1 MVEEITIRTLNKS
14 HLIFIWI
21 SWFHFI
27 ESCHTVKQKVIKLY
41 FLVCGERHPKLGGNV
56 EGIQHPHSD
65 GVFPVH
71 GFRPHRE
78 HHGPGQEKEHKVWLH
93 FYGAGTGG
101 SRPPSNLRLHARWLL
116 GTPPELPSGTGLHG
130 WVLGF
135 CEFLP
140 ILNIYIFLFYMVRGT
155 INWCTCKSEKLN
167 CSFFWFPWIW
177 IHVKSLCW
185 WISNNTYPHQ
195 FWHKS
200 VISILYVLWI

>member
-1 MVEEITIRTLNKS
+1 M
-14 HLIFIWI
+14 
-21 SWFHFI
+21 
-27 ESCHTVKQKVIKLY
+27 KQKVIKLY